1 MPSRRLEILRSGAEF
16 WLKSFGTKGQIK
28 EWGGHPCGSCS
39 LFFTGVEA
47 YTFPHPEYVV
57 VVEFRSLSPDLAAVN
72 KDWRRKQFPNSRV
85 TLANFMQKR
94 WPGTEEAVEMVIIAS
109 GFVGADLARKAE
121 LYFFLLYGRSP

>member
-1 MPSRRLEILRSGAEF
+1 M
-16 WLKSFGTKGQIK
+16 
-28 EWGGHPCGSCS
+28 
-39 LFFTGVEA
+39 
-47 YTFPHPEYVV
+47 

-121 LYFFLLYGRSP
+121 LYFFLLYGRQSP